1 MSTADPFAKIIAKLA
16 AEVDAELANPEIAKH
31 KHGRPIGYRDG
42 CRGPLC
48 RKQHRDRQRQP
59 GQKSSN
65 PLGDAYL
72 QSRFLEYQESLKK
85 GTQVA

>member
-31 KHGRPIGYRDG
+31 KHGRPIGYHDG

-48 RKQHRDRQRQP
+48 LMQHRERQRQP

-65 PLGDAYL
+65 PFRDAYL
-72 QSRFLEYQESLKK
+72 KVRMEEYKESLKK